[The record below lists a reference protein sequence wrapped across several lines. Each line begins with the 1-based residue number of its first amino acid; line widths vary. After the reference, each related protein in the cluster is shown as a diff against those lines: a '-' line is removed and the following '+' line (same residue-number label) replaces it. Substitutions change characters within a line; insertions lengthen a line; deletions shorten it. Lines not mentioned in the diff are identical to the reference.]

1 MTDELYYIGPD
12 GQRYVAR
19 EGDTIPE
26 GSRIFGGKVDLGDT
40 PADLPDYY
48 IHQPERLPELNLKA
62 GDEIRLGDA
71 VYFGSDGKVYP
82 VKAKPDSQDIVIN
95 SWIIKDNEMLERT
108 GMDFSGLV
116 LPETDDILPAGDYRV
131 GTALEHGQIDI
142 DIPEDK
148 ETPDA
153 SR

>member
-12 GQRYVAR
+12 GQRYVAH

-40 PADLPDYY
+40 PVDLPDYY
-48 IHQPERLPELNLKA
+48 LRQPERLPELNLKA
-62 GDEIRLGDA
+62 GDEIRAGDA
-71 VYFGSDGKVYP
+71 VRFGSDGKVYP

-95 SWIIKDNEMLERT
+95 GWIIKDDEKPERT
-108 GMDFSGLV
+108 GTDFSGLV
-116 LPETDDILPAGDYRV
+116 LPAGDQRV

-142 DIPEDK
+142 SEDK
-148 ETPDA
+148 ETPDENTQ
-153 SR
+153 